1 MDEEYAKEI
10 VDFAMD
16 LLSHIPSN
24 ELDDA
29 LLSVFVE
36 SLSGIMVAFKI
47 MNPNFTDRQILD
59 QICDQIKMSY
69 IKKARIEGL
78 NKVDAL
84 VN

>member
-16 LLSHIPSN
+16 LLSHIPPN

>member
-1 MDEEYAKEI
+1 VDEEYAKEL

-16 LLSHIPSN
+16 ILGHVSSE

-29 LLSVFVE
+29 LILLFIE

-59 QICDQIKMSY
+59 QICDQIKMAY
-69 IKKARIEGL
+69 IKKARVEGL
-78 NKVDAL
+78 NKIDAL
-84 VN
+84 IN